1 MCVSVVQGVSYTVPV
16 VLYRP
21 VSWFGGVFWCSLL
34 GPIDLELDM
43 YVDVYQTPG
52 VFVGFFW
59 CALSISHQKT
69 CKSFIFHSLNQPP
82 LLVIINTTY

>member
-1 MCVSVVQGVSYTVPV
+1 MFLFVCVSVVQGVSYTVPV

-52 VFVGFFW
+52 VFVGFF
-59 CALSISHQKT
+59 
-69 CKSFIFHSLNQPP
+69 
-82 LLVIINTTY
+82 LVCSVDLTPKNL